1 MKPKLA
7 LLLIA
12 ACAGGIGAQTVTVTP
27 RKVTYKRPK
36 PQEDFKKTFTI
47 TYPKVR
53 AATPALSAKIER
65 SLSYES
71 VLGLRLN
78 DELTKYQWLEE
89 ADFEVKY
96 NKNGILCLDESMD
109 GSAAYPDGTSKIVC
123 VDTRTGVRARPADL
137 FTNLVGLTAMV
148 RRAQETEKRTAI
160 PQIKKETPEVD
171 QPELLF
177 GDKHF
182 TSKDLDGF
190 EVSDK
195 GVTFHYDYDFP
206 HVAEGIQPEGNFFY
220 TWAQL
225 RPYIKK
231 GGLLTRV
238 AR

>member
-1 MKPKLA
+1 
-7 LLLIA
+7 
-12 ACAGGIGAQTVTVTP
+12 
-27 RKVTYKRPK
+27 
-36 PQEDFKKTFTI
+36 
-47 TYPKVR
+47 
-53 AATPALSAKIER
+53 
-65 SLSYES
+65 
-71 VLGLRLN
+71 
-78 DELTKYQWLEE
+78 
-89 ADFEVKY
+89 
-96 NKNGILCLDESMD
+96 
-109 GSAAYPDGTSKIVC
+109 
-123 VDTRTGVRARPADL
+123 
-137 FTNLVGLTAMV
+137 MV

-160 PQIKKETPEVD
+160 PQIKKENPDVD

>member
-148 RRAQETEKRTAI
+148 RKAQETEKRNAI
-160 PQIKKETPEVD
+160 PQIKKENPDVD